1 MVSSPSV
8 NHPIETYEVDNALVA
23 RTCPAQ
29 ARGTADVGPAA
40 LDVVGRRVI
49 IQGHIVHLPARDAA
63 ILEVLMHYAGRVVS
77 PRELCA
83 AIGQRPNRDD
93 HVARWVRRLTRRLM
107 INPLLAPL
115 IESVDSVGYRYIPT
129 ERSDSKK
136 P

>member
-1 MVSSPSV
+1 M
-8 NHPIETYEVDNALVA
+8 TWTTRWWRA
-23 RTCPAQ
+23 PAQ
-29 ARGTADVGPAA
+29 RGLAQQRAPLIVGPAA

-49 IQGHIVHLPARDAA
+49 IQGHIVQLPAREAV
-63 ILEVLMHYAGRVVS
+63 ILEVLMRHAGQVVS

-83 AIGQRPNRDD
+83 ATGQRPNHD

-115 IESVDSVGYRYIPT
+115 IESVENVGYRYTPT
-129 ERSDSKK
+129 KRSDGTK

>member
-1 MVSSPSV
+1 MRCWP
-8 NHPIETYEVDNALVA
+8 A
-23 RTCPAQ
+23 PAQ
-29 ARGTADVGPAA
+29 QGLAEQRPPLIVGPAA
-40 LDVVGRRVI
+40 LDVIRRRVLI
-49 IQGHIVHLPARDAA
+49 EGYIVHLPARETA
-63 ILEVLMHYAGRVVS
+63 ILEVLMRHAGRVVS